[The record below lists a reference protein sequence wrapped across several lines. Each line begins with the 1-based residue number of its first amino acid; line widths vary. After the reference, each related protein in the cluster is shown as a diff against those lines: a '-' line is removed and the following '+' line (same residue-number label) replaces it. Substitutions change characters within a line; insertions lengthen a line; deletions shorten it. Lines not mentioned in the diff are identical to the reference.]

1 MWFLSFIPDSWIQLF
16 VHMMLASSIICLA
29 ASWIFEHIFGHV
41 TPLAIYTKP
50 VKWVGV
56 VLFIISLYF
65 EGGIG
70 VEMEWRAK
78 VADLQAKIKIAE
90 QQSAE
95 ANSKIETKIVEKIKL
110 VQIKVDSNKKAINEH
125 KEVIDSECKLNDKAI
140 ELYNNAVMNGSK

>member
-1 MWFLSFIPDSWIQLF
+1 M
-16 VHMMLASSIICLA
+16 
-29 ASWIFEHIFGHV
+29 
-41 TPLAIYTKP
+41 
-50 VKWVGV
+50 
-56 VLFIISLYF
+56 FIISLYF